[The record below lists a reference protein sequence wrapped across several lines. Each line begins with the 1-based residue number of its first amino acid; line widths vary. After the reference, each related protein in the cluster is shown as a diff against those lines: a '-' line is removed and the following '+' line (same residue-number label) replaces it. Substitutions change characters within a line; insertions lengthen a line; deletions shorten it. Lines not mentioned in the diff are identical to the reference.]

1 MALESLGYK
10 LEIAE
15 MLSRNYRGNH
25 RFRKRL
31 WQWTGSCT
39 VAHGWEGP
47 TRGMGSWY
55 AAGVAE
61 AGGLPPSEHQC
72 VVSPT
77 LHGPYRCPHSVWG
90 SSKYMCISRWQSCM
104 SVWSS
109 DSSRPQRMEVLN
121 GIYAQMMKEVLF
133 LSDKNEL
140 KYKNFDN
147 SIGAITC
154 PLCTHQ
160 VYVKLVFFSP

>member
-1 MALESLGYK
+1 
-10 LEIAE
+10 
-15 MLSRNYRGNH
+15 
-25 RFRKRL
+25 
-31 WQWTGSCT
+31 
-39 VAHGWEGP
+39 
-47 TRGMGSWY
+47 
-55 AAGVAE
+55 
-61 AGGLPPSEHQC
+61 
-72 VVSPT
+72 
-77 LHGPYRCPHSVWG
+77 
-90 SSKYMCISRWQSCM
+90 M

-121 GIYAQMMKEVLF
+121 RIYAQMMKEVLI